1 MEDMDLTEGLFQER
15 LPAPLDDGRLA
26 SRLAAWKAH
35 TPLRI
40 AAFVAVAWLPL
51 CLLAFHEGTLYAPGT
66 AGTLLLDFG
75 AIGRYLGAGPL
86 LIAGT
91 GVCMAVLG
99 GIAQRLGTLCND
111 ADPGGQHFAQLVA
124 ATRRR
129 HARRWP
135 AVALLCIALLLSTVL
150 THALPWHEL
159 PAWHRAGAQLSLAG
173 WWNACVSL
181 PLLLML
187 LLGWLWRLARWSRFL
202 WRVSQLPLCLVPVH
216 PDQAGGIGFVGYSL
230 RGFSPFAAAFGAMMA
245 GAIANRTVHG
255 GIPLADHRMAIIG
268 AVAGMLL
275 LCGAPLLL
283 FSTRLMRTWWRGV
296 RDYAALASE
305 FGRAFEA
312 KWFSEG
318 APTRCGD
325 LLDTGDFSAAADL
338 YQVVDRIHALRVV
351 PVDLLSAV
359 ALAAATLL
367 PLVPVVLLVIPFD
380 VLLAALAS
388 LLR

>member
-135 AVALLCIALLLSTVL
+135 AVALLCIALMLSTML
-150 THALPWHEL
+150 T
-159 PAWHRAGAQLSLAG
+159 LSL
-173 WWNACVSL
+173 
-181 PLLLML
+181 
-187 LLGWLWRLARWSRFL
+187 
-202 WRVSQLPLCLVPVH
+202 
-216 PDQAGGIGFVGYSL
+216 
-230 RGFSPFAAAFGAMMA
+230 
-245 GAIANRTVHG
+245 
-255 GIPLADHRMAIIG
+255 
-268 AVAGMLL
+268 
-275 LCGAPLLL
+275 
-283 FSTRLMRTWWRGV
+283 
-296 RDYAALASE
+296 
-305 FGRAFEA
+305 
-312 KWFSEG
+312 
-318 APTRCGD
+318 
-325 LLDTGDFSAAADL
+325 
-338 YQVVDRIHALRVV
+338 IH
-351 PVDLLSAV
+351 
-359 ALAAATLL
+359 
-367 PLVPVVLLVIPFD
+367 I
-380 VLLAALAS
+380 
-388 LLR
+388 